1 MKIGIN
7 MLLWTAHVTEEH
19 FPLFGKLKAVGFDGI
34 EIPVH
39 EGDEA
44 HYATVR
50 RALEDH
56 GLECTTSTA
65 MPGIDHNAISPDM
78 AERERALDYLKHV
91 LDCGAELGAEL
102 LMGPFYQP
110 LGHFTGLPPTGDE
123 KQRAAEVHRAAA
135 KYAAERGMRMSVE
148 FLNRFEC
155 HFLNTL
161 ADAAEQVRLV
171 GQPNFGATFDTFHAN
186 IEEKDPVKAV
196 AENIDAITH
205 VHVCSNDRGTPGK
218 GHIPFEAIFGALK
231 AGGYDGWYTI
241 EAFGGAIP
249 ALAKATCV
257 WRDFFPNPEEVYTEG
272 FKLIKSLAA

>member
-7 MLLWTAHVTEEH
+7 ILLWTAHVTAAH
-19 FPLFGKLKAVGFDGI
+19 FPLFEKLKAIGFDGV
-34 EIPVH
+34 EIPIH

-44 HYATVR
+44 HYEIVR

-65 MPGIDHNAISPDM
+65 MPGVDHSAISPDK
-78 AERERALDYLKHV
+78 AEREKALDHLKYA
-91 LDCGAELGAEL
+91 LDCGAVLGAEL

-110 LGHFTGLPPTGDE
+110 LGHFTGQPPNADE

-135 KYAAERGMRMSVE
+135 EYAAERGMRMSVE

-155 HFLNTL
+155 HFLNTM
-161 ADAAEQVRLV
+161 ADAAEHVRLV
-171 GQPNFGATFDTFHAN
+171 GQPNFGAAFDTFHAN
-186 IEEKDPVKAV
+186 IEEKDPVQAIKEHIEV
-196 AENIDAITH
+196 ITH
-205 VHVCSNDRGTPGK
+205 VHICSNDRGTPGK
-218 GHIPFEAIFGALK
+218 GHIPFEVIFETLIT
-231 AGGYDGWYTI
+231 GGYDGWYTI

-257 WRDFFPNPEEVYTEG
+257 WRAFFPDPEEVYTEG
-272 FKLIKSLAA
+272 FRLIHSLAT